1 MRNSYSLET
10 KSDGDDFDEM
20 LETVSKSVGDRTEKK
35 VAKIITDALDPL
47 KKDVLDIQKKM
58 GRPGGMTGG
67 GVVIKTDGTEV
78 SQEKAALH
86 NAISAYVRTGDDS
99 EMKAMSV
106 GNDPSGGYLV
116 IPVMAQAIRERMFD
130 QSPIFRLAHVENIG
144 AGDSWIEPYDFG
156 DFGATWVGETEDRQ
170 ETPHSNI
177 GELEVPLREIY
188 AKPKITQKLLDDANY
203 DVGAYIERKIGE
215 KFGRMEGIAA
225 VLGNT
230 PKRPRGFL
238 TVPRSFE
245 ADGSRDLKALQM
257 VPSGAVSSITLD
269 SLKALQWS
277 LRSPYKRNASWL
289 MNSQTAAQIDYLKDN
304 NGQPLWRS
312 SNTAGAPDTLLG
324 RPVEIDDLAMPNI
337 AANALPIAY
346 GDFKQGYIFVQRPG
360 FRLLKDPYT
369 ADPYVFYKCYRRVGG
384 DVRDY
389 DAIKLM
395 VIQV

>member
-144 AGDSWIEPYDFG
+144 AGDRL
-156 DFGATWVGETEDRQ
+156 DRA
-170 ETPHSNI
+170 I
-177 GELEVPLREIY
+177 RLR
-188 AKPKITQKLLDDANY
+188 
-203 DVGAYIERKIGE
+203 
-215 KFGRMEGIAA
+215 
-225 VLGNT
+225 
-230 PKRPRGFL
+230 
-238 TVPRSFE
+238 
-245 ADGSRDLKALQM
+245 
-257 VPSGAVSSITLD
+257 
-269 SLKALQWS
+269 
-277 LRSPYKRNASWL
+277 
-289 MNSQTAAQIDYLKDN
+289 
-304 NGQPLWRS
+304 
-312 SNTAGAPDTLLG
+312 
-324 RPVEIDDLAMPNI
+324 
-337 AANALPIAY
+337 
-346 GDFKQGYIFVQRPG
+346 
-360 FRLLKDPYT
+360 
-369 ADPYVFYKCYRRVGG
+369 
-384 DVRDY
+384 
-389 DAIKLM
+389 
-395 VIQV
+395 